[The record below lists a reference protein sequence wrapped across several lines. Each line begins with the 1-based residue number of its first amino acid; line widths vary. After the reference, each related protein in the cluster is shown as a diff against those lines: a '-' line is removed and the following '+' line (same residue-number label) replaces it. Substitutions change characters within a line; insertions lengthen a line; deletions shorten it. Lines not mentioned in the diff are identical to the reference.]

1 MLGTTFKKIIEGYEK
16 TKVRYAFK
24 MSIYNNSK
32 GGGERKY
39 NISKT
44 FRAGLIL
51 MIQSC

>member
-1 MLGTTFKKIIEGYEK
+1 MLGTSFKKIIEGYEK

-32 GGGERKY
+32 GKKRKY